1 MSDKRFEIFPQN
13 VTKDGTLI
21 IIQKGLKL
29 YNISDVVELLNALYE
44 ENEQLKEEIK
54 PLKQKEE
61 VLNKIWRTYLE
72 NKLKEEN
79 EQQKTIQSLQ
89 EDNDKLR
96 KLIKQNVFGM
106 YEEGS
111 LTDLKFKA
119 IAYDDIVKLEI
130 SKESEPKVIV
140 ICKQGKKENVQ
151 SFCQM
156 FIPFGI
162 SYEIKEVSGMSEKEV
177 CDECANISLKRM
189 YLMLLK
195 AQELVL
201 DINPQYK
208 KKEILNYLV
217 SIEHEILMLNDKGNC
232 LDRDLFE

>member
-1 MSDKRFEIFPQN
+1 MNEKRFTRVEFSN
-13 VTKDGTLI
+13 GMWGVKDNNTEYEYPSPI
-21 IIQKGLKL
+21 
-29 YNISDVVELLNALYE
+29 DLLNL
-44 ENEQLKEEIK
+44 L
-54 PLKQKEE
+54 
-61 VLNKIWRTYLE
+61 
-72 NKLKEEN
+72 N
-79 EQQKTIQSLQ
+79 EQQTTIQSLK

-96 KLIKQNVFGM
+96 ELIKQNVFGM

-189 YLMLLK
+189 YLILLK

-232 LDRDLFE
+232 LDRDLFR

>member
-1 MSDKRFEIFPQN
+1 MIKKRFEIFPQN

-79 EQQKTIQSLQ
+79 EQQTTIQSLK

-140 ICKQGKKENVQ
+140 SCKQDKKENVQ

>member
-1 MSDKRFEIFPQN
+1 MSEKYTYRGSTVYE
-13 VTKDGTLI
+13 G
-21 IIQKGLKL
+21 GE
-29 YNISDVVELLNALYE
+29 ELSTIDIVDCLNEL
-44 ENEQLKEEIK
+44 NETNKQLR
-54 PLKQKEE
+54 Q
-61 VLNKIWRTYLE
+61 
-72 NKLKEEN
+72 
-79 EQQKTIQSLQ
+79 
-89 EDNDKLR
+89 
-96 KLIKQNVFGM
+96 LIKENVFGM

-201 DINPQYK
+201 DSNPQYK
-208 KKEILNYLV
+208 KKEILNCLS
-217 SIEHEILMLNDKGNC
+217 SIEHDILLLNDKDNWV
-232 LDRDLFE
+232 DRDLFR

>member
-1 MSDKRFEIFPQN
+1 MSEKRFEIFPQN

-79 EQQKTIQSLQ
+79 EQQTTIQSLK

-96 KLIKQNVFGM
+96 KLIKQNVFRM

-162 SYEIKEVSGMSEKEV
+162 SYEIKEVSGMSEKEI

-189 YLMLLK
+189 YLILLK
-195 AQELVL
+195 AQQLVL
-201 DINPQYK
+201 DINHQYK